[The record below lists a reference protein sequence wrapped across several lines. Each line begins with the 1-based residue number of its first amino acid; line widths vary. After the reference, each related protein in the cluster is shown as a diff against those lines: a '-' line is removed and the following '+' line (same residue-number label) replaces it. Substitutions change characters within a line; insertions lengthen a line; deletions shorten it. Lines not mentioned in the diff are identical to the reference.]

1 MTSQKK
7 TSEIISS
14 HSILTGL
21 TPIIPIPFAD
31 DLAKTYFQ
39 ERMIKKLAENYGQ
52 SLTNEDLKILSSEEK
67 KGCLSG
73 CLTTILFYPLK
84 KLFRKIFF
92 FLEWKRAIDTVSLSY
107 HKGYLL
113 EYALEEGLFQPKGV
127 YSSNQIRGA
136 IDATCREVGTN
147 PIEKAV
153 KATFDHSK
161 EAVKNLA
168 ETLLKSISQVK
179 GKPSEGELQ
188 QAVQNTESIEFS
200 TGVNI
205 ELEKAFVSIPPDYFQ
220 HLKEKFLSH
229 LKSQKDN

>member
-1 MTSQKK
+1 MTNQKK

-14 HSILTGL
+14 HSILIGL

-31 DLAKTYFQ
+31 DLAKAYFQ
-39 ERMIKKLAENYGQ
+39 ERMIRKLAENYGQ
-52 SLTNEDLKILSSEEK
+52 TLTSEDLKVLSSEEK
-67 KGCLSG
+67 KGCFPG

-113 EYALEEGLFQPKGV
+113 EYSLEEGLFQPKGA
-127 YSSNQIRGA
+127 YSASQIRGA
-136 IDATCREVGTN
+136 MDATCSEVGTN

-161 EAVKNLA
+161 EAVKNVA
-168 ETLLKSISQVK
+168 DTLLKSISQVK
-179 GKPSEGELQ
+179 GKPSDEELQ
-188 QAVQNTESIEFS
+188 KAVQNTESVEIS
-200 TGVNI
+200 TGVNT
-205 ELEKAFVSIPPDYFQ
+205 ELEKALVSVPPDYFE

-229 LKSQKDN
+229 LKNQKNN